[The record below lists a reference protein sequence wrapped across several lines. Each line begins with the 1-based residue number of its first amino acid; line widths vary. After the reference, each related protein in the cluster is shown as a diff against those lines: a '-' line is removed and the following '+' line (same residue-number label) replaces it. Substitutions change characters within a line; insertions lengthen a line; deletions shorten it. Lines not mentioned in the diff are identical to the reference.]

1 MGESPESVFC
11 FGAPGLD
18 NIFNLKLMGRE
29 ELSKDLAIPDNGK
42 LGVVTYHPVTLEK
55 NTSEYQMSE
64 LLKALGERP
73 HVYWVFTL
81 PNADTG
87 SRCIIDMIEVFVS
100 TNSDK
105 GKAFTSLG
113 QLRYLSLLSHADLM
127 VGNSSSGI
135 LEAPAFKLPV
145 VNIGDRQLG
154 RIRAQNVIDV
164 AECRKED
171 ISDALDTAA
180 STEFKS
186 SLRGMKNPYGEGHSS
201 ERIVSKLKK
210 TSLGEPLI
218 KKCFYD
224 IN

>member
-1 MGESPESVFC
+1 
-11 FGAPGLD
+11 
-18 NIFNLKLMGRE
+18 
-29 ELSKDLAIPDNGK
+29 
-42 LGVVTYHPVTLEK
+42 
-55 NTSEYQMSE
+55 
-64 LLKALGERP
+64 
-73 HVYWVFTL
+73 
-81 PNADTG
+81 
-87 SRCIIDMIEVFVS
+87 
-100 TNSDK
+100 
-105 GKAFTSLG
+105 
-113 QLRYLSLLSHADLM
+113 M

-164 AECRKED
+164 SECRKEN
-171 ISDALDTAA
+171 ILDALDTAA